1 MLFNASM
8 PTIFVL
14 LTQANHAMAHEIK
27 AAMVHDIRSLIGQA
41 VKWGIKGR
49 QYSTVLSVW
58 VVQSVKHQLGKLEQ
72 IEELCSD
79 EYSKCKKL

>member
-14 LTQANHAMAHEIK
+14 LIKANHAMAHEIK
-27 AAMVHDIRSLIGQA
+27 AAMVHDIRSLIGRA
-41 VKWGIKGR
+41 VEWGIKGR

-72 IEELCSD
+72 IEELC
-79 EYSKCKKL
+79 